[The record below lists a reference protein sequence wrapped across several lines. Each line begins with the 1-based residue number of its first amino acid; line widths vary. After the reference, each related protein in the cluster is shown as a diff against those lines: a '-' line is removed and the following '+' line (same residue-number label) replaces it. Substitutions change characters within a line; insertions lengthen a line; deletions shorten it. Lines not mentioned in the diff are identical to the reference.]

1 MMKKKTL
8 ITIAISVALFGGI
21 LWLATGPSQKAEVT
35 SAAAAVSAR
44 LFASESSFDFGTVSM
59 AQGIVKK
66 RVTITN
72 EGPDSVVIG
81 KLSTS
86 CMCTTATLIKGE
98 DRFGP
103 FGMPGHGY
111 IPKLNQTI
119 GPKEEAAVEI
129 AFDPAAHGP
138 AGVGRVD
145 RSVYLEN
152 NAGKP
157 LEIQFTATVTP

>member
-1 MMKKKTL
+1 MSKKILTTSL
-8 ITIAISVALFGGI
+8 LSIALFAGI
-21 LWLATGPSQKAEVT
+21 VWLASSSSPSSELN
-35 SAAAAVSAR
+35 SRAATVSAR
-44 LFASESSFDFGTVSM
+44 LFTSESSFDFGTVSM

-72 EGPDSVVIG
+72 EGPDSIALG
-81 KLSTS
+81 KMSTS

-111 IPKLNQTI
+111 IPKLNQTL
-119 GPKEEAAVEI
+119 GPNEEAVVEI

-152 NAGKP
+152 NAGSP